1 MMDGDGRVWLRNAG
15 RRRRKSLEQ
24 ARWKGDRRS
33 TADRQ
38 NGEGRRLVEQ
48 KDREDQVHGQFSRGW
63 DWAREATGGHRASG
77 RQLRPAGEPLQ
88 GPANWAI
95 GSRTRAV
102 NSGHSTSHKRMSHR
116 DR

>member
-1 MMDGDGRVWLRNAG
+1 LMDGDGRVWLRNAG

-48 KDREDQVHGQFSRGW
+48 KDREDQVHGQSSRGW

-77 RQLRPAGEPLQ
+77 RQLRPAGEPFRGQPTGRLAAERGPSIQ
-88 GPANWAI
+88 GIRQVTNA
-95 GSRTRAV
+95 
-102 NSGHSTSHKRMSHR
+102 
-116 DR
+116 